1 MWQVSRSCQ
10 GADIYIV
17 AHSEGTV
24 VAFLGLLEGLAN
36 GEPWVRDVKGL
47 MTIGSPLNK
56 HVLIWREIF
65 DEYKVPPDAP
75 VDKIKITWHNYA
87 ESGDPIGYNLGITY
101 DWMEKKSGQHW
112 ERFFDFDP
120 KENDHSY
127 AHSPWPGDAHNNYW
141 KDDKVFGHFISNV
154 VDTEKCPIPSRRHG
168 KWPRPSG
175 EWDKWV
181 VSYFLPYVFSTLIL
195 LVGTFLLYKSARAV
209 MDPVNA
215 PHEDPLSLFRNVLA
229 LTALVAGTTGLATL
243 PRLFKPLPGV
253 PLSWIVF
260 AIGAVLYCWGFE
272 PEHLR
277 AIAKGWM
284 PLFGIPSRDGP
295 LLSWGRGIAVT
306 LAFAAGFAAG
316 LIRWIR
322 PSWGLLPMILLGAPA
337 VGLAVVPRIITQ
349 AMERRAEE
357 NQAAFDLQLIS
368 WGDGQRVPNS
378 GRDQVIVGTDNNERL
393 HVRVFDRDGNRVTY
407 TDETSLPPARAEAM
421 MALKRRVPGLL
432 PPRVP
437 SDDEWKQVRSEV
449 KLIVGQTPSENPPYW
464 PILLSSLAFLY
475 LWWLATLLFDMTVIW
490 HVYVRWQQSQN
501 YMAQIAGEGEVP
513 ARLAEGKA

>member
-1 MWQVSRSCQ
+1 
-10 GADIYIV
+10 
-17 AHSEGTV
+17 
-24 VAFLGLLEGLAN
+24 
-36 GEPWVRDVKGL
+36 
-47 MTIGSPLNK
+47 
-56 HVLIWREIF
+56 
-65 DEYKVPPDAP
+65 
-75 VDKIKITWHNYA
+75 
-87 ESGDPIGYNLGITY
+87 
-101 DWMEKKSGQHW
+101 
-112 ERFFDFDP
+112 
-120 KENDHSY
+120 
-127 AHSPWPGDAHNNYW
+127 
-141 KDDKVFGHFISNV
+141 
-154 VDTEKCPIPSRRHG
+154 
-168 KWPRPSG
+168 
-175 EWDKWV
+175 
-181 VSYFLPYVFSTLIL
+181 
-195 LVGTFLLYKSARAV
+195 
-209 MDPVNA
+209 
-215 PHEDPLSLFRNVLA
+215 
-229 LTALVAGTTGLATL
+229 
-243 PRLFKPLPGV
+243 
-253 PLSWIVF
+253 
-260 AIGAVLYCWGFE
+260 
-272 PEHLR
+272 
-277 AIAKGWM
+277 
-284 PLFGIPSRDGP
+284 
-295 LLSWGRGIAVT
+295 
-306 LAFAAGFAAG
+306 
-316 LIRWIR
+316 
-322 PSWGLLPMILLGAPA
+322 MILLGAPA